1 MPWHQNVLTNT
12 SCYIKES
19 MACYVFVA
27 RNIRKTVQMK
37 HKHEVTVEEYSITF
51 ATGTLAKQANGAIW
65 VSSGGT
71 NILVTAV
78 ASNTL
83 KPEQDFF
90 PLSVEYREKF
100 SAAGRMPG
108 GYNKREGRPSEKEIL
123 TARMVD
129 RPLRPLFP
137 KGFLNEVQ
145 VIGTLYSTD
154 LKNEADVLMINGA
167 SAALMCSD
175 IPWNG
180 PIGCIRIGE
189 IDGQFVANPT
199 NEQMF
204 SSTLDLIYVGNE
216 RDMMMIEGNADQI
229 SEERFIEALEFGQKS
244 IQPIIAAQKELATM
258 VNRTKREFELV
269 LADQNIVDI
278 CKTFEQ
284 ELKAAVFQPGKLDR
298 EHAVQAIKEAAKTKI
313 IDELGEDKCDMISLN
328 MAFEALQEQLYRDN
342 ILDNGLRVDGRGLKE
357 LRPIE
362 CDTDVLPIVHG
373 SSVFQRGETQALVSL
388 TLGCSD
394 GSQEIDAITGGVQ
407 SKSFYLHYNF
417 PPFSVGETGRV
428 GMPGRREI
436 GHGALAERSLSP
448 VIPPEDVFPY
458 SIRIVSD
465 ILESNGSSSM
475 ASVCGGC
482 LALMDAGVPITDT
495 VAGISV
501 GLVTRFDG
509 NNNLIKHVV
518 LTDIIGTED
527 HFGDMDFKLC
537 GTRKGITG
545 VQLDL
550 KIQGLPLDVAKEAIF
565 QNRNARMEIL
575 DIIESTLPGPRDSLK
590 PNAPKIHGMQIS
602 PDKIGALIGPGG
614 KNIKR
619 ITEITGAQID
629 INEDNSGKLIL
640 FAKDQPSLEHAIR
653 EIEMVCCDIEEGQV
667 YRGKVTSIK
676 EFGVFVECLPGK
688 EGLVHVSE
696 MADFRVDNPADICKV
711 GDEIIVKCVGCDEK
725 GRIRLSRRAVICDA
739 KGVPYEATSPK
750 SDRGQRDSRP
760 RKPFHDNSRSSH
772 NDRNTF
778 IDDHSV
784 RRRERSDRRGK

>member
-1 MPWHQNVLTNT
+1 
-12 SCYIKES
+12 
-19 MACYVFVA
+19 
-27 RNIRKTVQMK
+27 MK
-37 HKHEVTVEEYSITF
+37 HKYEVTVEEFAMKLSTGTF
-51 ATGTLAKQANGAIW
+51 AKRSNGAVW
-65 VSSGGT
+65 VSSGET
-71 NILVTAV
+71 TILVTAT
-78 ASNTL
+78 AANTIR
-83 KPEQDFF
+83 PDQNFF
-90 PLSVEYREKF
+90 PLSVDYREKF

-123 TARMVD
+123 TARMCD

-137 KGFLNEVQ
+137 RGFFNEVQ
-145 VIGTLYSTD
+145 IMGTLYSTD

-180 PIGCIRIGE
+180 PIGCVRIGE
-189 IDGQFVANPT
+189 INGELVASPT

-229 SEERFIEALEFGQKS
+229 SEERFIEALKFGQLQ
-244 IQPIIAAQKELATM
+244 IQPIIAAQRKLAEM
-258 VNRTKREFELV
+258 AGKGKRQFDLI
-269 LADQNIVDI
+269 LARNEIVDI
-278 CKTFEQ
+278 CATFCDKLGEAIFRDN
-284 ELKAAVFQPGKLDR
+284 ELERENAVRAIKEEAKAAV
-298 EHAVQAIKEAAKTKI
+298 IAK
-313 IDELGEDKCDMISLN
+313 LGESGFCETSLN
-328 MAFEALQEQLYRDN
+328 IAFEELQESVYRGN
-342 ILDNGLRVDGRGLKE
+342 ILHNARRVDGRGMDE
-357 LRPIE
+357 LRKID
-362 CDTDVLPIVHG
+362 CSVDVLPIVHG

-394 GSQEIDAITGGVQ
+394 GTQEIDAITGGVQ

-417 PPFSVGETGRV
+417 PPFSVGETGRIGTV
-428 GMPGRREI
+428 GRREI

-448 VIPPEDVFPY
+448 IIPPEDAFPY

-482 LALMDAGVPITDT
+482 LALMDAGIPITDT

-501 GLVTRFDG
+501 GLVTRNDEDG
-509 NNNLIKHVV
+509 NVAKYVL
-518 LTDIIGTED
+518 LTDIIGMED
-527 HFGDMDFKLC
+527 HFGDMDFKLS
-537 GTRKGITG
+537 GTRNGITG

-550 KIQGLPLDVAKEAIF
+550 KIQGLPIEIAEEAIM
-565 QNRNARMEIL
+565 RSRGARMRIL
-575 DIIESTLPGPRDSLK
+575 DMMESVIPGPRESLK
-590 PNAPKIHGMQIS
+590 PNAPKIHSMQID

-629 INEDNSGKLIL
+629 INEDNSGKIVV
-640 FAKDQPSLEHAIR
+640 FAPKQEALDFAIK
-653 EIEMVCCDIEEGQV
+653 EIELVCCDIESGQV

-696 MADFRVDNPADICKV
+696 MADFRVENPADICKI
-711 GDEIIVKCVGCDEK
+711 GDEIIVKCVGADDK
-725 GRIRLSRRAVICDA
+725 GRVRLSRRAVICEA
-739 KGVPYEATSPK
+739 KGIPYEATTPK
-750 SDRGQRDSRP
+750 SSGGERRGRP
-760 RKPFHDNSRSSH
+760 FG
-772 NDRNTF
+772 NDRPSRQF
-778 IDDHSV
+778 GDSKP
-784 RRRERSDRRGK
+784 RRFSGDRERNFSGERRDGPGRRDFRGNRDNDRRGR